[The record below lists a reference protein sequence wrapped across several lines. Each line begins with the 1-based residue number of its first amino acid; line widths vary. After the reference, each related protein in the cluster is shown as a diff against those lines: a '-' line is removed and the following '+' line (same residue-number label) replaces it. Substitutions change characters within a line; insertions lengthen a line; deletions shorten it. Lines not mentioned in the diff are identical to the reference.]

1 VDSSRAVRRTQ
12 RPASRSEHRNLERVC
27 GAARVRSDALVRLRL
42 GFPPKGKSKPGAA
55 RAPVRTRAGASCI
68 RADALTSLLD
78 GTRKAIPLLLTGSL
92 GWNSS
97 WIRTR
102 PGLLFSPT
110 THLFLPRIS
119 SVFPLNL
126 THITNNSAKSR
137 EPKNK
142 SLAHSKEI
150 MSETLAYRRG
160 SDGVI

>member
-1 VDSSRAVRRTQ
+1 MQ

-55 RAPVRTRAGASCI
+55 RAPVRTR
-68 RADALTSLLD
+68 
-78 GTRKAIPLLLTGSL
+78 
-92 GWNSS
+92 
-97 WIRTR
+97 

-150 MSETLAYRRG
+150 
-160 SDGVI
+160 